1 MLCTAF
7 ASTVLAIKIVAA
19 HLYKTIDSYLDKHD
33 AQIMDLIKWAKEN
46 EKLNKFLMFV
56 VFILNAISLL
66 LLIIAMLIKA
76 GVIR

>member
-1 MLCTAF
+1 M
-7 ASTVLAIKIVAA
+7 
-19 HLYKTIDSYLDKHD
+19 
-33 AQIMDLIKWAKEN
+33 
-46 EKLNKFLMFV
+46 NKFLMFV